1 MSTSTIESNFSK
13 DEISALHDKISDDRS
28 EFISAY
34 NIAVDD
40 DNDTE
45 LLNVSVT
52 DLVAGGLSQ
61 REAELLVCAV
71 AASARGTLQT
81 TELVL
86 YWAQK

>member
-1 MSTSTIESNFSK
+1 MNAIESNFSK
-13 DEISALHDKISDDRS
+13 DEISALHDKIADDRA
-28 EFISAY
+28 EFIFAH

-40 DNDTE
+40 DDDTE

-52 DLVAGGLSQ
+52 DLVSGGLTQ

-71 AASARGTLQT
+71 AASARGNLRTA
-81 TELVL
+81 ELIL